1 MSGLALTPKP
11 SVPWSEQLPAMV
23 AAREA
28 WQREFGPLLKERD
41 EQMKRER
48 EQVRDLLARGLA
60 AINASVDDRA
70 LVSRKTGFAL

>member
-1 MSGLALTPKP
+1 
-11 SVPWSEQLPAMV
+11 MV

-41 EQMKRER
+41 KQIRRER
-48 EQVRDLLARGLA
+48 EQVRDLLLRGLD
-60 AINASVDDRA
+60 AINASADERA